1 MKIQDLDTPAV
12 CAGAVTSSTIAIL
25 PPENLQNY
33 SPGTNGRHE
42 PAKDTRFAWMAENFR
57 RKDVSPL
64 ARCVLGWLLTAAQWR
79 EDGRMI
85 IGKGEIAERMGI
97 GKRTA
102 DRCILE
108 LLAAGCLRL
117 VSKGGS
123 LRGQSRQA
131 NIYALGTAFEGTP
144 PPLRPRRRGTPPRP
158 VSPVALVPKARPV
171 SSVTDDQ
178 CQELHPLPI
187 VPPIHTHTKE
197 SPSAF
202 NKETWK
208 TYCLELNPQR
218 DPVDIDRTFD
228 KAIMRGAKDGHWKHH
243 CRDFNS
249 YYKPSTKPQA
259 PAAAARRHFTPA
271 PRPAVRSSCESPG
284 DPDHGRDWCIG
295 EANLYWGLGKDNWIK
310 AGSPNLSIT
319 KYRSD
324 DEQRK
329 AIAALAA
336 KMGITIDP
344 NPMNEATKA
353 MMERERLRMAKKG
366 LGVAV

>member
-1 MKIQDLDTPAV
+1 MKIQNLDTPAV

-117 VSKGGS
+117 VSRGGS
-123 LRGQSRQA
+123 LRGQSREA

-144 PPLRPRRRGTPPRP
+144 PPLRPRRKGTLRP

-197 SPSAF
+197 SPSALTRENWMAYTENPALF
-202 NKETWK
+202 PGWTREDRERCFDLAKRKGYETDETWRGCCAFYFK
-208 TYCLELNPQR
+208 QWQR
-218 DPVDIDRTFD
+218 HN
-228 KAIMRGAKDGHWKHH
+228 A
-243 CRDFNS
+243 
-249 YYKPSTKPQA
+249 KPQA
-259 PAAAARRHFTPA
+259 PAAAIAQRHFTPA
-271 PRPAVRSSCESPG
+271 PRPAVRSSCESP
-284 DPDHGRDWCIG
+284 RIG
-295 EANLYWGLGKDNWIK
+295 GLAFDGLSKQEWHAKENGWYGLGGRDNWIK
-310 AGSPNLSIT
+310 AGCPHLAG
-319 KYRSD
+319 RSQAEKD
-324 DEQRK
+324 SV
-329 AIAALAA
+329 IAAL
-336 KMGITIDP
+336 I
-344 NPMNEATKA
+344 
-353 MMERERLRMAKKG
+353 AKKG
-366 LGVAV
+366 LGVAA